1 MALRLAQRLEHL
13 FSQTVEIQ
21 AWNGQ
26 DHYGQTEPG
35 VKKTYKARIERGAI
49 KTSGQN
55 QVLVSTHKIILAEAV
70 QVDPRDI
77 VTLPSAYGTRNAD
90 GKMESPQAKIL
101 EVSQLSDARG
111 HISTVL
117 HCGRG

>member
-1 MALRLAQRLEHL
+1 MAQRLAQRLVHL

-26 DHYGQTEPG
+26 DQYGQAIPG
-35 VKKTYKARIERGAI
+35 TKIAYQARIERGAI

-55 QVLVSTHKIILAEAV
+55 QVLVSTHKIILAEPV
-70 QVDPRDI
+70 LVDPRDL
-77 VTLPSAYGTRNAD
+77 VTLPAAYGTRNAD
-90 GKMESPQAKIL
+90 GVMEAPQATIL

-117 HCGRG
+117 HCGRS